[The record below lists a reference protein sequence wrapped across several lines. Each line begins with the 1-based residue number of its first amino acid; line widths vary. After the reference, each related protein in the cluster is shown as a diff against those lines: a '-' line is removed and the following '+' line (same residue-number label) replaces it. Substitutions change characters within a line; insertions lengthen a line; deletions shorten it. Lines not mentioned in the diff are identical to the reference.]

1 MDRREDRPGTFR
13 PKAAGLR
20 LPVRR
25 VMVVMGRMFPGN
37 TRAAWL
43 AAIVATVV
51 AVALPNPGA
60 AQNADIRSLN
70 ERLDMMQRE
79 FRTLLG
85 LNERLQRDMRD
96 LQNDAARTG
105 PRPATGGPAPSGS
118 SPSLA
123 AELDSRLSAFDEQ
136 VRGLTGRIEELT
148 FTVAQ
153 LRGRLDKLVGDV
165 DFRLSALEKA
175 APGAVAGSSPSDA
188 AGNGQQAR
196 PGGQQAALPPATL
209 PAGPPQEQYDFAY
222 GLLLK
227 AQRDQVEM
235 VKAEQALAAFVST
248 HADHKLAGNAQYW
261 LGETFYVRND
271 YVRAAT
277 VFGEGYKKYPKGD
290 KAPDLLLKFGM
301 SLAAL
306 GQKQPACAA
315 YAQIDREIPTAPPP
329 IKQQVLAQK
338 QRTGC

>member
-1 MDRREDRPGTFR
+1 
-13 PKAAGLR
+13 
-20 LPVRR
+20 
-25 VMVVMGRMFPGN
+25 MVVMGRMFPRN

-43 AAIVATVV
+43 AAIVATGV
-51 AVALPNPGA
+51 AVALPIPAA

-136 VRGLTGRIEELT
+136 VRGLTGKIEELT

-175 APGAVAGSSPSDA
+175 SPGAVAERSPAD
-188 AGNGQQAR
+188 AGNGQAR
-196 PGGQQAALPPATL
+196 PGGQQAALPAATL

-235 VKAEQALAAFVST
+235 VKAEQALAAFVAA
-248 HADHKLAGNAQYW
+248 HPEHKLAGNAQYW

-271 YVRAAT
+271 YARAAT
-277 VFGEGYKKYPKGD
+277 AFGEGYKKYPKGD
-290 KAPDLLLKFGM
+290 KAPDLLLKLGM

>member
-1 MDRREDRPGTFR
+1 
-13 PKAAGLR
+13 
-20 LPVRR
+20 
-25 VMVVMGRMFPGN
+25 MGRMFPRN
-37 TRAAWL
+37 RMFPRTQRAAWL

-105 PRPATGGPAPSGS
+105 PPRTATGGSPAPSGS
-118 SPSLA
+118 SPGLA

-165 DFRLSALEKA
+165 DFRLSALEKG
-175 APGAVAGSSPSDA
+175 APGAVADRSPSDA
-188 AGNGQQAR
+188 TGNGQQGR

-235 VKAEQALAAFVST
+235 VKAEQALAAFVGA